1 VRALSDGDRV
11 TPIRVML
18 ADDHALFRAG
28 IRSLLET
35 IEGVE
40 IVGEARDGHE
50 ALRMVAERGP
60 DVLLLDVGLP
70 ELNGIE
76 VAERLRETPG
86 TRVLILSMFANEEF
100 VLRSLRAG
108 AVGYLLKDSTVE
120 ELATA
125 LRSVADGGSY
135 LSPAVSGHVLAAY
148 VRRVGDQDVPADPT
162 LTPRQREVLQLIAEG
177 HGTKEIAARLNLSAK
192 TVETHRAQLMERLG
206 IRDVAGLVR
215 YAIRSGIVSA
225 DKI

>member
-1 VRALSDGDRV
+1 M

-28 IRSLLET
+28 IRSLLEA

-40 IVGEARDGHE
+40 IVGEARSGHE
-50 ALRMVAERGP
+50 ALSMVAERKP
-60 DVLLLDVGLP
+60 DVVLLDVALP

-76 VAERLRETPG
+76 VAERLRDTPG
-86 TRVLILSMFANEEF
+86 TRVLILSMFANEEY

-108 AVGYLLKDSTVE
+108 AAGYLLKDSTVV
-120 ELATA
+120 ELEAA

-148 VRRVGDQDVPADPT
+148 VRRVGEDAVPAEPT

-177 HGTKEIAARLNLSAK
+177 HATKDIASRLNLSAK

-206 IRDVAGLVR
+206 IHDVAGLVR
-215 YAIRSGIVSA
+215 YAIRAGIISA
-225 DKI
+225 DDV

>member
-1 VRALSDGDRV
+1 MTA
-11 TPIRVML
+11 IRVIL

-28 IRSLLET
+28 IRSLLLA

-50 ALRMVAERGP
+50 ALRMVAEHTP
-60 DVLLLDVGLP
+60 DVLLLDVALP
-70 ELNGIE
+70 QLNGIE
-76 VAERLRETPG
+76 VAERLRDKPG

-108 AVGYLLKDSTVE
+108 AAGYLLKDSSVVE
-120 ELATA
+120 LEAA

-148 VRRVGDQDVPADPT
+148 VRRVGQEGAPAEPT

-177 HGTKEIAARLNLSAK
+177 HGTKEIAARLCLSAK

-206 IRDVAGLVR
+206 IHDVAGLVR
-215 YAIRSGIVSA
+215 YAIRTGIVSA
-225 DKI
+225 DEV

>member
-1 VRALSDGDRV
+1 MKAM
-11 TPIRVML
+11 RVML

-28 IRSLLET
+28 IRSLLLA

-50 ALRMVAERGP
+50 ALRMVGECKP
-60 DVLLLDVGLP
+60 DVLLLDVALP

-76 VAERLRETPG
+76 VAERLRDTPG
-86 TRVLILSMFANEEF
+86 TRVLILSMFANEEY

-108 AVGYLLKDSTVE
+108 AAGYLLKDSTVV
-120 ELATA
+120 ELEAA

-148 VRRVGDQDVPADPT
+148 TRRVGEEGGGAEPV

-177 HGTKEIAARLNLSAK
+177 HGTKEIAARLCLSAK
-192 TVETHRAQLMERLG
+192 TVETHRAQLMDRLG
-206 IRDVAGLVR
+206 IHDVAGLVR
-215 YAIRSGIVSA
+215 YAIRAGIVSA
-225 DKI
+225 DEV

>member
-1 VRALSDGDRV
+1 M
-11 TPIRVML
+11 TPVRVMI

-28 IRSLLET
+28 LRSLLLG

-50 ALRMVAERGP
+50 ALRMVAERNP
-60 DVLLLDVGLP
+60 DVLLLDVALP
-70 ELNGIE
+70 QLNGIE
-76 VAERLRETPG
+76 VTERLRDTPA
-86 TRVLILSMFANEEF
+86 TRVLILSMFANEEY

-108 AVGYLLKDSTVE
+108 AAGYLLKDSSVVE
-120 ELATA
+120 LETA

-148 VRRVGDQDVPADPT
+148 VRRVGEDGVPAEPA

-177 HGTKEIAARLNLSAK
+177 HATKEIASRLNLSAK

-206 IRDVAGLVR
+206 IHDVAGLVR
-215 YAIRSGIVSA
+215 YAIRAGIVSA
-225 DKI
+225 DEV

>member
-1 VRALSDGDRV
+1 MTA
-11 TPIRVML
+11 IRVML

-28 IRSLLET
+28 LRSLLLA

-50 ALRMVAERGP
+50 ALRMVAACTP
-60 DVLLLDVGLP
+60 DVLLLDVSLP

-76 VAERLRETPG
+76 VAERLRDTPG

-108 AVGYLLKDSTVE
+108 AAGYLLKDSSVVE
-120 ELATA
+120 LEAA

-148 VRRVGDQDVPADPT
+148 VRRVGEEGAPAEPT

-177 HGTKEIAARLNLSAK
+177 HGTKEIAARLCLSAK

-206 IRDVAGLVR
+206 IHDVAGLVR
-215 YAIRSGIVSA
+215 YAIRTGIVSA
-225 DKI
+225 DQV

>member
-1 VRALSDGDRV
+1 MTA
-11 TPIRVML
+11 IRVML
-18 ADDHALFRAG
+18 ADDHSLFRAG
-28 IRSLLET
+28 IRVLLEG

-50 ALRMVAERGP
+50 ALRLVTEQRP
-60 DVLLLDVGLP
+60 DVLLLDVALP
-70 ELNGIE
+70 QLNGIE
-76 VAERLRETPG
+76 VTERLAREAPG
-86 TRVLILSMFANEEF
+86 TRVLMLSMFANEEY

-108 AVGYLLKDSTVE
+108 AAGYLLKDSTVL
-120 ELATA
+120 ELESA

-148 VRRVGDQDVPADPT
+148 VRRVQDGVPPEPT

-177 HGTKEIAARLNLSAK
+177 HGTKEIADRLCLSAK

-215 YAIRSGIVSA
+215 YAIRAGIVSA
-225 DKI
+225 DQV

>member
-1 VRALSDGDRV
+1 MTA
-11 TPIRVML
+11 IRVLL

-28 IRSLLET
+28 IRSLLLA

-50 ALRMVAERGP
+50 ALRLVAAHTP
-60 DVLLLDVGLP
+60 DVLLLDVALP

-76 VAERLRETPG
+76 VAERLRDTPG

-108 AVGYLLKDSTVE
+108 AAGYLLKDSSVVE
-120 ELATA
+120 LEAA

-148 VRRVGDQDVPADPT
+148 VRRVGQEGAPAEPT

-177 HGTKEIAARLNLSAK
+177 HGTKEIAARLCLSAK

-206 IRDVAGLVR
+206 IHDVAGLVR
-215 YAIRSGIVSA
+215 YAIRTGIVSA
-225 DKI
+225 DEV

>member
-1 VRALSDGDRV
+1 MTA
-11 TPIRVML
+11 IRVML

-28 IRSLLET
+28 IRSLLLG

-50 ALRMVAERGP
+50 ALRMVAACTP
-60 DVLLLDVGLP
+60 DVLLLDLALP

-76 VAERLRETPG
+76 VAERLRDQPG

-108 AVGYLLKDSTVE
+108 AAGYLLKDSSVVE
-120 ELATA
+120 LEAA

-148 VRRVGDQDVPADPT
+148 VRRVGQEGAPAEPT

-177 HGTKEIAARLNLSAK
+177 HGTKDIAARLCLSAK

-206 IRDVAGLVR
+206 IHDVAGLVR
-215 YAIRSGIVSA
+215 YAIRTGIVSA
-225 DKI
+225 DKV

>member
-1 VRALSDGDRV
+1 V
-11 TPIRVML
+11 TAIRVML

-28 IRSLLET
+28 IRSLLLA

-50 ALRMVAERGP
+50 ALRMVAECTP
-60 DVLLLDVGLP
+60 DVLLLDVALP

-76 VAERLRETPG
+76 VAERLRDRPG
-86 TRVLILSMFANEEF
+86 TRVLIVSMFANEEY

-108 AVGYLLKDSTVE
+108 AAGYLLKDSSVVE
-120 ELATA
+120 LEAA

-148 VRRVGDQDVPADPT
+148 VRRVGENEVPGEPT

-192 TVETHRAQLMERLG
+192 TVETHRAQLMDRLG
-206 IRDVAGLVR
+206 IHDVAGLVR
-215 YAIRSGIVSA
+215 YAIRAGIVSA
-225 DKI
+225 DEV

>member
-1 VRALSDGDRV
+1 MTA
-11 TPIRVML
+11 IRVML

-28 IRSLLET
+28 IRSLLLGL
-35 IEGVE
+35 EGVE
-40 IVGEARDGHE
+40 IVGEARTGHE
-50 ALRMVAERGP
+50 ALRMVAERKP
-60 DVLLLDVGLP
+60 DVLLLDVALP

-76 VAERLRETPG
+76 VAERIRDRPG
-86 TRVLILSMFANEEF
+86 TRVIFLSMFANEEY

-108 AVGYLLKDSTVE
+108 AAGYLLKDSTVV
-120 ELATA
+120 ELEAA

-148 VRRVGDQDVPADPT
+148 LSRVGQGGVPSEPT

-177 HGTKEIAARLNLSAK
+177 HGTKEIAARLSLSAK

-206 IRDVAGLVR
+206 IHDVAGLVR
-215 YAIRSGIVSA
+215 YAIRAGIVSA
-225 DKI
+225 DDI

>member
-1 VRALSDGDRV
+1 M
-11 TPIRVML
+11 RVML

-28 IRSLLET
+28 IRSLLEA
-35 IEGVE
+35 IEGVS

-50 ALRMVAERGP
+50 ALRMVAECRP
-60 DVLLLDVGLP
+60 DIVLLDVALP
-70 ELNGIE
+70 QLNGIE
-76 VAERLRETPG
+76 VTERLVREAPG
-86 TRVLILSMFANEEF
+86 TRILMLSMFANEEY

-108 AVGYLLKDSTVE
+108 AAGYLLKDSTVV
-120 ELATA
+120 ELESA

-148 VRRVGDQDVPADPT
+148 VRRVGQDAVPPEPT

-177 HGTKEIAARLNLSAK
+177 HGTKEIAARLCLSAK

-215 YAIRSGIVSA
+215 YAIRAGIVSA
-225 DKI
+225 DEV

>member
-1 VRALSDGDRV
+1 MTA
-11 TPIRVML
+11 IRVML

-28 IRSLLET
+28 IRSLLLG

-50 ALRMVAERGP
+50 ALRMVAACTP
-60 DVLLLDVGLP
+60 DVLLLDVALP

-76 VAERLRETPG
+76 VAERLRDQPG

-108 AVGYLLKDSTVE
+108 AAGYLLKDSSVVE
-120 ELATA
+120 LEAA

-148 VRRVGDQDVPADPT
+148 VRRVGQEGAPAEPT

-177 HGTKEIAARLNLSAK
+177 HGTKDIAARLCLSAK

-206 IRDVAGLVR
+206 IHDVAGLVR
-215 YAIRSGIVSA
+215 YAIRTGIVSA
-225 DKI
+225 DKV

>member
-1 VRALSDGDRV
+1 V
-11 TPIRVML
+11 TAIRVML

-28 IRSLLET
+28 IRSLLLG

-50 ALRMVAERGP
+50 ALRMVAACTP
-60 DVLLLDVGLP
+60 DVLLLDVALP

-76 VAERLRETPG
+76 VAERLRDQPG

-108 AVGYLLKDSTVE
+108 AAGYLLKDSSVVE
-120 ELATA
+120 LEAA

-148 VRRVGDQDVPADPT
+148 VRRVGQEGAPAEPT

-177 HGTKEIAARLNLSAK
+177 HGTKDIAARLCLSAK

-206 IRDVAGLVR
+206 IHDVAGLVR
-215 YAIRSGIVSA
+215 YAIRTGIVSA
-225 DKI
+225 DKV

>member
-1 VRALSDGDRV
+1 M

-28 IRSLLET
+28 IRSLLDT

-50 ALRMVAERGP
+50 ALRLVAERRP
-60 DVLLLDVGLP
+60 DVLLLDVALP
-70 ELNGIE
+70 QLNGIE
-76 VAERLRETPG
+76 VAERLRDTPG
-86 TRVLILSMFANEEF
+86 TRVLILSMFANEEY

-108 AVGYLLKDSTVE
+108 AAGYLLKDSTVV
-120 ELATA
+120 ELASA

-148 VRRVGDQDVPADPT
+148 VRRVGDEGVTPEPA

-177 HGTKEIAARLNLSAK
+177 HGTKEIASRLSLSAK

-206 IRDVAGLVR
+206 IHDVAGLVR
-215 YAIRSGIVSA
+215 YAIRAGIVSA
-225 DKI
+225 DEV

>member
-1 VRALSDGDRV
+1 MTA
-11 TPIRVML
+11 IRVLL

-28 IRSLLET
+28 VRSLLLA

-50 ALRMVAERGP
+50 ALRMVAECKP
-60 DVLLLDVGLP
+60 DVLLLDVSLP

-76 VAERLRETPG
+76 VAERLRDKPG

-108 AVGYLLKDSTVE
+108 AAGYLLKDSSVVE
-120 ELATA
+120 LEAA

-148 VRRVGDQDVPADPT
+148 MRRVGEEVPAEPT

-177 HGTKEIAARLNLSAK
+177 HGTKEIAARLCLSAK

-215 YAIRSGIVSA
+215 YAIRAGIVSA
-225 DKI
+225 DEV

>member
-1 VRALSDGDRV
+1 MTV
-11 TPIRVML
+11 IRVML
-18 ADDHALFRAG
+18 ADDHSLFRAG
-28 IRSLLET
+28 IRALLEA

-50 ALRMVAERGP
+50 ALRLVAERKP
-60 DVLLLDVGLP
+60 EILLLDVALP

-76 VAERLRETPG
+76 VTERLVREAPG
-86 TRVLILSMFANEEF
+86 TRVLMLSMFANEEY

-108 AVGYLLKDSTVE
+108 AAGYLLKDSTVL
-120 ELATA
+120 ELESA

-148 VRRVGDQDVPADPT
+148 VRRVGQDGVPPEPT

-177 HGTKEIAARLNLSAK
+177 HGTKEIADRLCLSAK

-206 IRDVAGLVR
+206 IHDVAGLVR
-215 YAIRSGIVSA
+215 YAIRAGIISA
-225 DKI
+225 DEV

>member
-1 VRALSDGDRV
+1 M

-50 ALRMVAERGP
+50 ALRMVAERSP

-76 VAERLRETPG
+76 VAERLRESSG

-108 AVGYLLKDSTVE
+108 AVGYLLKDSTVV
-120 ELATA
+120 ELAAA

-148 VRRVGDQDVPADPT
+148 VRRVGEQGVPPEPT
-162 LTPRQREVLQLIAEG
+162 LTRRQREVLQLIAEG

-206 IRDVAGLVR
+206 IHDVAGLVR

-225 DKI
+225 DKV

>member
-1 VRALSDGDRV
+1 VGDLSDGGGM
-11 TPIRVML
+11 TAIRVML

-28 IRSLLET
+28 IRSLLLA

-50 ALRMVAERGP
+50 ALRMVAERKP
-60 DVLLLDVGLP
+60 DVVLLDVALP

-76 VAERLRETPG
+76 VAERLRDQPA
-86 TRVLILSMFANEEF
+86 TRVLMLSMFANEEY

-108 AVGYLLKDSTVE
+108 AAGYLLKDSSVVE
-120 ELATA
+120 LEAA

-148 VRRVGDQDVPADPT
+148 VRRVGEEGGSAEPT

-177 HGTKEIAARLNLSAK
+177 HGTKAIAARLCLSAK

-206 IRDVAGLVR
+206 IHDVAGLVR
-215 YAIRSGIVSA
+215 YAIRAGIVSA
-225 DKI
+225 DEV

>member
-1 VRALSDGDRV
+1 MTA
-11 TPIRVML
+11 IRVML
-18 ADDHALFRAG
+18 ADDHSLFRAG
-28 IRSLLET
+28 IRVLLEA

-50 ALRMVAERGP
+50 ALRLVAEHRP
-60 DVLLLDVGLP
+60 EVLLLDVALP
-70 ELNGIE
+70 QLNGIE
-76 VAERLRETPG
+76 VTERLAREAPA
-86 TRVLILSMFANEEF
+86 TRVLMLSMFANEEY

-108 AVGYLLKDSTVE
+108 AAGYLLKDSTVV
-120 ELATA
+120 ELESA

-148 VRRVGDQDVPADPT
+148 VRRVGQDGVPPEPT

-177 HGTKEIAARLNLSAK
+177 HGTKEIADRLCVSAK

-215 YAIRSGIVSA
+215 YAIRAGIVSA
-225 DKI
+225 DQV

>member
-1 VRALSDGDRV
+1 MTA
-11 TPIRVML
+11 IRVML
-18 ADDHALFRAG
+18 ADDHSLFRAG
-28 IRSLLET
+28 IRVLLEA

-50 ALRMVAERGP
+50 ALRMVAERRP
-60 DVLLLDVGLP
+60 EVVLLDVALP
-70 ELNGIE
+70 QLNGIE
-76 VAERLRETPG
+76 VTERLAREAPE
-86 TRVLILSMFANEEF
+86 TRVLMLSMFANEEY

-108 AVGYLLKDSTVE
+108 AAGYLLKDSTVL
-120 ELATA
+120 ELESA

-148 VRRVGDQDVPADPT
+148 VRRVGQDGVPAEPT

-177 HGTKEIAARLNLSAK
+177 HGTKEIADRLCLSAK

-215 YAIRSGIVSA
+215 YAIRAGIVSA
-225 DKI
+225 DQV

>member
-1 VRALSDGDRV
+1 MTA
-11 TPIRVML
+11 IRVML

-28 IRSLLET
+28 IRSLLEA
-35 IEGVE
+35 IEGVS

-50 ALRMVAERGP
+50 ALRMVAERRP
-60 DVLLLDVGLP
+60 DIVLLDVALP
-70 ELNGIE
+70 QLNGIE
-76 VAERLRETPG
+76 VAERLVREAPG
-86 TRVLILSMFANEEF
+86 TRILMLSMFANEEY

-108 AVGYLLKDSTVE
+108 AAGYLLKDSTVV
-120 ELATA
+120 ELESA

-148 VRRVGDQDVPADPT
+148 VRRVGQDAVPPEPT

-177 HGTKEIAARLNLSAK
+177 HGTKEIAARLCLSAK

-215 YAIRSGIVSA
+215 YAIRAGIVSA
-225 DKI
+225 DEV

>member
-1 VRALSDGDRV
+1 MTA
-11 TPIRVML
+11 IRVIL

-28 IRSLLET
+28 IRSLLLA

-50 ALRMVAERGP
+50 ALRMVAEHTP
-60 DVLLLDVGLP
+60 DVLLLDVALP
-70 ELNGIE
+70 QLNGIE
-76 VAERLRETPG
+76 VAERLRDKPG
-86 TRVLILSMFANEEF
+86 TRVLILSMFANEEY

-108 AVGYLLKDSTVE
+108 AAGYLLKDSSTVE
-120 ELATA
+120 LEAA

-148 VRRVGDQDVPADPT
+148 VRRVGEDGVPAEPL

-177 HGTKEIAARLNLSAK
+177 HATKEIASRLNLSAK
-192 TVETHRAQLMERLG
+192 TVETHRAQLMDRLG
-206 IRDVAGLVR
+206 IHDVAGLVR
-215 YAIRSGIVSA
+215 YAIRAGIVSA
-225 DKI
+225 DDV

>member
-1 VRALSDGDRV
+1 MTA
-11 TPIRVML
+11 IRVLL

-28 IRSLLET
+28 IRSLLLA

-50 ALRMVAERGP
+50 ALRLVAAHTP
-60 DVLLLDVGLP
+60 DVLLLDVALP

-76 VAERLRETPG
+76 VAERLRDQPG

-108 AVGYLLKDSTVE
+108 AAGYLLKDSSVVE
-120 ELATA
+120 LEAA

-148 VRRVGDQDVPADPT
+148 VRRVGQEGAPAEPT

-177 HGTKEIAARLNLSAK
+177 HGTKDIAARLCLSAK

-206 IRDVAGLVR
+206 IHDVAGLVR
-215 YAIRSGIVSA
+215 YAIRTGIVSA
-225 DKI
+225 DEV

>member
-1 VRALSDGDRV
+1 M
-11 TPIRVML
+11 TTIRVML
-18 ADDHALFRAG
+18 ADDHSLFRAG
-28 IRSLLET
+28 IRVLLEG

-50 ALRMVAERGP
+50 ALRMVAEHRP
-60 DVLLLDVGLP
+60 EVLLLDVALP
-70 ELNGIE
+70 QLNGIE
-76 VAERLRETPG
+76 VTERLAREAPG
-86 TRVLILSMFANEEF
+86 TRVLMLSMFANEEY

-108 AVGYLLKDSTVE
+108 AAGYLLKDSTVV
-120 ELATA
+120 ELESA

-148 VRRVGDQDVPADPT
+148 VRRVGQDGVPPEPT

-177 HGTKEIAARLNLSAK
+177 HGTKEIADRLCLSAK

-215 YAIRSGIVSA
+215 YAIRAGIVSA
-225 DKI
+225 DQV

>member
-1 VRALSDGDRV
+1 MTA
-11 TPIRVML
+11 IRVML

-28 IRSLLET
+28 IRSLLLA

-50 ALRMVAERGP
+50 ALRMVAERTP
-60 DVLLLDVGLP
+60 DVLLLDVALP

-76 VAERLRETPG
+76 VAERLRDTPG

-108 AVGYLLKDSTVE
+108 AAGYLLKDSSVVE
-120 ELATA
+120 LETA

-148 VRRVGDQDVPADPT
+148 VRRVGEEGAPAEPT

-177 HGTKEIAARLNLSAK
+177 HGTKEIAARLCLSAK
-192 TVETHRAQLMERLG
+192 TVETHRAQLMDRLG
-206 IRDVAGLVR
+206 IHDVAGLVR
-215 YAIRSGIVSA
+215 YAIRAGIVSA
-225 DKI
+225 DKV

>member
-1 VRALSDGDRV
+1 M
-11 TPIRVML
+11 PIRVLL

-28 IRSLLET
+28 MRSLLSD

-40 IVGEARDGHE
+40 MVGEARDGQE
-50 ALRMVAERGP
+50 ALRMAAELTP
-60 DVLLLDVGLP
+60 DVVLLDVSLP

-76 VAERLRETPG
+76 VAERLRDSPA
-86 TRVLILSMFANEEF
+86 TRVLILSMFANEEY
-100 VLRSLRAG
+100 VLRALRAG
-108 AVGYLLKDSTVE
+108 AAGYLLKDSTVV

-125 LRSVADGGSY
+125 LRSIAGGGSY

-148 VRRVGDQDVPADPT
+148 VRRVGDGSVPADPA

-177 HGTKEIAARLNLSAK
+177 HGTKEIAARLSLSAK

-206 IRDVAGLVR
+206 IHDVAGLVR
-215 YAIRSGIVSA
+215 YAIRAGIVSA
-225 DKI
+225 DEV

>member
-1 VRALSDGDRV
+1 M

-40 IVGEARDGHE
+40 IVGEARDGQE
-50 ALRMVAERGP
+50 ALRMVAERSP

-148 VRRVGDQDVPADPT
+148 VRRVGDQDGPADPT

-177 HGTKEIAARLNLSAK
+177 HGTKEIASRLNLSAK

-206 IRDVAGLVR
+206 IHDVAGLVR

-225 DKI
+225 DKV

>member
-1 VRALSDGDRV
+1 V
-11 TPIRVML
+11 TGIRVML

-28 IRSLLET
+28 IRSLLEA

-50 ALRMVAERGP
+50 ALRLVAELGP
-60 DVLLLDVGLP
+60 DIVLLDVSLP
-70 ELNGIE
+70 GLNGIE
-76 VAERLRETPG
+76 VAERLRDTPG
-86 TRVLILSMFANEEF
+86 TRVLILSMFANEEY

-108 AVGYLLKDSTVE
+108 AAGYLLKDSTVV

-148 VRRVGDQDVPADPT
+148 VRRVGEDEVPPEPT

-177 HGTKEIAARLNLSAK
+177 HGTKEIAGRLFLSAK

-206 IRDVAGLVR
+206 IYDVAGLVR
-215 YAIRSGIVSA
+215 YAIRAGIVSA
-225 DKI
+225 DDV